1 VHLYLATYL
10 TVGCAF
16 YMKVEGW
23 TLIDSLYFSMVTMST
38 VGYGD
43 LSPTMAGSRVF
54 TIIYIV
60 VGIVSVFVRLSGLVG
75 QIGFAVEHWLV
86 ENVRKLFSSTKD
98 HGPSMTG
105 SGVFARSTSKSAM
118 VDISGDGNAD
128 YIMPMKAWEYWV
140 QGYTSCG

>member
-1 VHLYLATYL
+1 MHLYLAIYL

-16 YMKVEGW
+16 YMEVEGW

-75 QIGFAVEHWLV
+75 RIG
-86 ENVRKLFSSTKD
+86 SSYV
-98 HGPSMTG
+98 P
-105 SGVFARSTSKSAM
+105 
-118 VDISGDGNAD
+118 
-128 YIMPMKAWEYWV
+128 E
-140 QGYTSCG
+140 